1 MARSR
6 ESGELPTRDAVLQFI
21 RQQRAPVGRREIARE
36 FRLDSADRQ
45 QLTDMLDQLEDEKII
60 HRARNRRYSVG
71 AKIPSVGVLEVT
83 ALDKDGEPVLSIVG
97 QDDSAAAI
105 KIHLARGHQRG
116 HAPGIGDRV
125 LARLD
130 RKSDNYYVAHVMRR
144 LETPPAR
151 VFGVFRT
158 DSRGGQIEPASKR
171 LKSNFHV
178 MAGNTGGAEDGEFV
192 AADVVR
198 GRLFGMPLAKITERI
213 GAADQPAA
221 ITRLAIASNDIPEEF
236 SPAALAEADAAT
248 AAPLAERSDLRDVP
262 LVTIDDQTARDFDD
276 AVWAEP
282 DTTPGNEGGWHLMVA
297 IADVAWYVRPA
308 SALDSTAHERGNSV
322 YLPDQVVPMLPEAL
336 SNGWC
341 SLKPGED
348 RPCLTVDMW
357 IDADGNKLRHHFRR
371 AIMRS
376 AARLTYDRVQAIQDG
391 ETVEGELPPDGL
403 LNALYGAFKSLF
415 KQRVARGT
423 IDLDIPERRVTLNS
437 DGTIKGVET
446 RIRHDSHRLIE
457 EFMILANV
465 CAAETLEEKGQPCM
479 YRVHDDPAPDRV
491 AAFRQYLETLGLSLG
506 GGQAVRPR
514 NFAQLLLRLKGRKDA
529 DVVQNA
535 VLRCQAQ
542 AVYSPDNLGH
552 FGLALRNYAHFTSP
566 IRRYSD
572 LLVHRALIRGLG
584 LGAGA
589 LEEGAGDKF
598 ADIGVHISMTERRAM
613 AAERDAFD
621 RLSTLYLADR
631 VGARFDARITGVERF
646 GLFVELAET
655 GANGL
660 LPVSLLGDE
669 RFEYDPRNAAL
680 TGQTTQQKYALGD
693 RLEVKLAEADPA
705 TGRLAFV
712 LADGETGKRRQP
724 ASRSGPRPG
733 PRKGPG
739 HHRGGP
745 PRKKRK

>member
-6 ESGELPTRDAVLQFI
+6 ESGELPTKEAVLQFI
-21 RQQRAPVGRREIARE
+21 KQQRSPVGRREIARE

-45 QLTDMLDQLEDEKII
+45 NLIDLLDVLEDEQII
-60 HRARNRRYSVG
+60 HRARNRRYSAG

-83 ALDKDGEPVLSIVG
+83 GLDKDGEPVMSIVG
-97 QDDSAAAI
+97 EDKVAPVI
-105 KIHLARGHQRG
+105 KIHLARGQQRG
-116 HAPGIGDRV
+116 RAPGVGDRV

-144 LETPPAR
+144 LETPQSR
-151 VFGVFRT
+151 VFGIFRT
-158 DSRGGQIEPASKR
+158 ESRGGQIEPASKR

-178 MAGNTGGAEDGEFV
+178 ATGNTGGAEDGEFV

-198 GRLFGMPLAKITERI
+198 GRLFGMPIAEITERI
-213 GAADQPAA
+213 GAANEPAT

-236 SPAALAEADAAT
+236 SPEAIAEADAASEASLT
-248 AAPLAERSDLRDVP
+248 TRADLRDVP
-262 LVTIDDQTARDFDD
+262 LVTIDDETARDFDD

-282 DTTPGNEGGWHLMVA
+282 DPTPGNEGGWHLIVA
-297 IADVAWYVRPA
+297 IADVAWYVRPD
-308 SALDSTAHERGNSV
+308 SPLDRTAHERGNSV
-322 YLPDQVVPMLPEAL
+322 YLPDKVIPMLPEAL

-348 RPCLTVDMW
+348 RPCVTVDIW
-357 IDADGNKLRHHFRR
+357 VDTGGNKLRHNFRR
-371 AIMRS
+371 ALIRS
-376 AARLTYDRVQAIQDG
+376 AARLTYNRVQAIQDG
-391 ETVEGELPPDGL
+391 GQIDGAPPPNGILD
-403 LNALYGAFKSLF
+403 ALYGAFTALF
-415 KQRVARGT
+415 KQRIARGT
-423 IDLDIPERRVTLNS
+423 IDLDLPERRVVLNTE
-437 DGTIKGVET
+437 GTIKAVET
-446 RIRHDSHRLIE
+446 RIRRDSHRLIE

-479 YRVHDDPAPDRV
+479 YRIHDDPVPDRV
-491 AAFRQYLETLGLSLG
+491 VALRQYLETLGLSLR

-514 NFAQLLLRLKGRKDA
+514 NFAQLIGMLKDRKDA
-529 DVVQNA
+529 DGVQTA
-535 VLRCQAQ
+535 ILRCQAQ

-584 LGAGA
+584 LGDGA

-598 ADIGVHISMTERRAM
+598 PEIGTHISMTERRAM

-631 VGARFDARITGVERF
+631 VGARFEARVTGVERF

-669 RFEYDPRNAAL
+669 RFEYNARLAAL
-680 TGQTTQQKYALGD
+680 VGQTTQKKYALGD
-693 RLEVKLAEADPA
+693 RLEVKLSEADPA
-705 TGRLAFV
+705 TGKLAFT
-712 LADGETGKRRQP
+712 LADENAGGRSQP
-724 ASRSGPRPG
+724 ASNNQAQNRAGA
-733 PRKGPG
+733 
-739 HHRGGP
+739 HRRGGGP
-745 PRKKRK
+745 PRKRRK